1 MVAKGD
7 DPQSLFNF
15 WERLQKNP
23 SFRSVNQLWS
33 FLQNRGIPLT
43 PEGNFLAYKSV
54 RSDYKDHHSNT
65 FDNSPGRI
73 NKMPR
78 NMISDDPANE
88 CDPGFHVG
96 AIAYAKSMYSDGRI
110 VICEVDPE
118 NVVSVPRDHN
128 AQKMRV
134 CEYKVIGNYGS
145 DLPSTTF
152 VEEVTEKEQE
162 QDDRDSYDSER
173 DPGADYDDEDNDEDD
188 EEEKADDDD
197 SDEGIAVDEE
207 DEEEESK
214 AEREKTLTAVDQ
226 IAQVVEIIKT
236 PKGPATSEKVEK
248 RKPKKGFAK
257 LDKLDFAGLMEK
269 SIDELRKY
277 ATHGLEIVGAS
288 KIPGGKTAL
297 VSAILSA
304 RA

>member
-7 DPQSLFNF
+7 DPQCFFNF

-23 SFRSVNQLWS
+23 SYRSVNQLWS
-33 FLQNRGIPLT
+33 FLLNKSIPLT
-43 PEGNFLAYKSV
+43 PEGKFLAYKSV
-54 RSDYKDHHSNT
+54 RDDYKDHHSNT
-65 FDNSPGRI
+65 FDNSPGRV

-96 AIAYAKSMYSDGRI
+96 AIEYARSTYSSGRI

-152 VEEVTEKEQE
+152 VEEVTEKEQDQE
-162 QDDRDSYDSER
+162 DRDSYD
-173 DPGADYDDEDNDEDD
+173 EDD
-188 EEEKADDDD
+188 EE
-197 SDEGIAVDEE
+197 GE
-207 DEEEESK
+207 DEEEDDNNEEEDES
-214 AEREKTLTAVDQ
+214 ETLDAVDL
-226 IAQVVEIIKT
+226 IAQVVEIIQT
-236 PKGPATSEKVEK
+236 PKGPATSEVEK

-257 LDKLDFAGLMEK
+257 LDKLDFTGLMGA
-269 SIDELRKY
+269 SLNDLRKY

-297 VSAILSA
+297 VAAILGV
-304 RA
+304 RK